1 MVRKQTLL
9 TRTEVSGKSSYED
22 CLVTLGETHD
32 ESVYGAIE
40 RLVQA
45 GEQVGFTVHELIRM
59 LNGGMKLESLLAV
72 IEVRM
77 TGTCFHRES
86 RAA

>member
-1 MVRKQTLL
+1 
-9 TRTEVSGKSSYED
+9 
-22 CLVTLGETHD
+22 
-32 ESVYGAIE
+32 VYGAIE

-77 TGTCFHRES
+77 TGTCFHPES